1 MTKHKDKQ
9 IKNRTK
15 EELDTQVKEKL
26 RRLNDEYKMNK
37 EYDHIL
43 IQHCDFLSGVER
55 GKFDEMKARVLKEK
69 ENRDIQLK
77 EEKKR
82 KRDEK
87 KKNMAFEKDLVT
99 RIVEDMEKEK
109 QLAAMKKQHEKE
121 ALMKVLLENEENKKK
136 RYEDLL
142 KEREEDVKTC
152 EDNAKVLDKQ
162 EKDRENY
169 FKNKERKANEF
180 SKKMA
185 DTVIKDMEDRF
196 KKRRRGHQKIST

>member
-1 MTKHKDKQ
+1 
-9 IKNRTK
+9 
-15 EELDTQVKEKL
+15 
-26 RRLNDEYKMNK
+26 
-37 EYDHIL
+37 
-43 IQHCDFLSGVER
+43 
-55 GKFDEMKARVLKEK
+55 
-69 ENRDIQLK
+69 
-77 EEKKR
+77 
-82 KRDEK
+82 
-87 KKNMAFEKDLVT
+87 
-99 RIVEDMEKEK
+99 
-109 QLAAMKKQHEKE
+109 
-121 ALMKVLLENEENKKK
+121 MKVLLENEENKKK

-196 KKRRRGHQKIST
+196 KKEEEAIRKYQHERNIRENEEEEHKKRAIHYGKKEIKKFLDMQVEEKRKINEFEKSLNTEQAKIWKTDVQKFAEQEQEINGKIRAMNVCNQGFLLKQIENRKGKKYQKMDENEYQLNKNLLEQINKQNGN